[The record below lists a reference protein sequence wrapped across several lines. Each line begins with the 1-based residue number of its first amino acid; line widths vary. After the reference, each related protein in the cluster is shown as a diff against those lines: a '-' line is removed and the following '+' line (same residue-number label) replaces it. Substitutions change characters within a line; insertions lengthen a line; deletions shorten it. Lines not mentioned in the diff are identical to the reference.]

1 MIEVSLFV
9 NKVSRGRV
17 KREVVPRIGETI
29 VIDCGEM
36 VRVIDVTH
44 QWDDPDCIQINTVR
58 FSE

>member
-9 NKVSRGRV
+9 NKIHVDRRV
-17 KREVVPRIGETI
+17 LKVAPREGETI
-29 VIDCGEM
+29 ILDCGEM